1 MIDQKPPLVD
11 AESSLIFKED
21 PYLCMTCITPSRS
34 RLESLSLILSKQE
47 QLGIRGKLE
56 CKHQKP
62 EMEMR
67 KVLPGPVRLACLV
80 IVSLFC
86 LIHNSQGFSSGLERT
101 VEEIEDKV
109 PNPVMAGNSLNSSSG
124 DSEARSRFFS
134 RRMFRKKRRSSS
146 APTTST
152 VPSNIILSDRIDD
165 LEYSFDNET
174 LVEKRNKT
182 VSLGDKVDPPIEEED
197 NFCPGLIGS
206 MRSVLQSTLP
216 AYEMILFAI
225 VNVVFFVVFLFLWKN
240 VYYERDDPYATV
252 SPYGFGPG
260 PSTPAPKARSS
271 DQLDEIMRTVQKSIQ
286 R

>member
-1 MIDQKPPLVD
+1 
-11 AESSLIFKED
+11 
-21 PYLCMTCITPSRS
+21 
-34 RLESLSLILSKQE
+34 
-47 QLGIRGKLE
+47 
-56 CKHQKP
+56 
-62 EMEMR
+62 MR

-86 LIHNSQGFSSGLERT
+86 LIHDSQGSSSGLERI
-101 VEEIEDKV
+101 VKEIEDKV

-124 DSEARSRFFS
+124 DSEARSKFFS
-134 RRMFRKKRRSSS
+134 RPMFRKRRRSSS

-197 NFCPGLIGS
+197 NFCPSQGCLKIPLKGIFGS

-225 VNVVFFVVFLFLWKN
+225 VNVVVFVVFLFFWKN
-240 VYYERDDPYATV
+240 IYYERDDPYATV

-260 PSTPAPKARSS
+260 PSTPAPKDRSS